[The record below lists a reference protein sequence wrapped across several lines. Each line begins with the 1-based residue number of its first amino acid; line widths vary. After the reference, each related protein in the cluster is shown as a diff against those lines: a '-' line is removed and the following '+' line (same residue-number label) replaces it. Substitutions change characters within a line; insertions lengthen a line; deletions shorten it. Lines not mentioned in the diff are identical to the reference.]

1 MKTVGDTL
9 EAFTVM
15 TARPGFLLPEEN
27 GHSAYETITQ
37 ASFPDHWKVIYFYPR
52 DFDPACA
59 DQIAGFARLQPA
71 FAERGA
77 VLLGG
82 SADNECV
89 KLAWRRENAALER
102 LNHHAFGDVKGEL
115 IDQLGVR
122 DRDTGAALL
131 ATFIVDADNTIQH
144 VSAGRLEAG
153 CRPQE
158 ILRVLTALQDA
169 AQAAR

>member
-9 EAFTVM
+9 EAFTVVA
-15 TARPGFLLPEEN
+15 ARPGFLQPEEN
-27 GHSAYETITQ
+27 GHSAYETITE
-37 ASFPDHWKVIYFYPR
+37 ASFPDRWKVIYFYPR
-52 DFDPACA
+52 DFDAACA
-59 DQIAGFARLQPA
+59 DEIAGFARLQPRL
-71 FAERGA
+71 AERGA

-89 KLAWRRENAALER
+89 KLAWRRENPALDR
-102 LNHHAFGDVKGEL
+102 LNHYAFGDVKGEL

-122 DRDTGAALL
+122 DRDTGAALP

-144 VSAGRLEAG
+144 VSVDRLEAG
-153 CRPQE
+153 CRPEE
-158 ILRVLTALQDA
+158 ILRVLDALLGA